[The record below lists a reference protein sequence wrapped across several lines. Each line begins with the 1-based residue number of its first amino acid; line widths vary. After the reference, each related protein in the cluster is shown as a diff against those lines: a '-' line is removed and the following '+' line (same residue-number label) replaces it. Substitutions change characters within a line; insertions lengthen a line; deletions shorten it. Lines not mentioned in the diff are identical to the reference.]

1 MFGVNVCQRLV
12 LRRCHAG
19 TASENVLDIQGTLSG
34 GRDPHRRQRWLSWFS
49 GAKKPDRCG
58 ELAWY
63 ADLLSLCLDSQVSSK
78 IVNPVEMWSGADL
91 WGPEQQDWSPYVRV
105 RARGEQE
112 AQRQHAA
119 SWAPAASDWE
129 ALLSTLV
136 FILLAPTTQIWAPVT
151 SSTGLKDKANRT
163 PPPQPMQAM
172 KIWSCFPTWLPELSL
187 RWEILCPN
195 YTHIA
200 SSLQHP
206 DSYFKSVVLLGH
218 FPETQIRLFSVTVR
232 KIPKCG
238 RFVRQRRWYSTQ
250 FLRLDA

>member
-163 PPPQPMQAM
+163 PPPPSPCKLWRYDHVFLLGYQSYHLGG
-172 KIWSCFPTWLPELSL
+172 KSCVPITHTSLPVCS
-187 RWEILCPN
+187 IL
-195 YTHIA
+195 ILI
-200 SSLQHP
+200 SSLSCCW
-206 DSYFKSVVLLGH
+206 DTF
-218 FPETQIRLFSVTVR
+218 
-232 KIPKCG
+232 
-238 RFVRQRRWYSTQ
+238 QRPRSGS
-250 FLRLDA
+250 FLWL